1 MSETDADTPEPTVHE
16 RVGGQPFFDELVA
29 RFYAAVDR
37 DPVLRPM
44 YPDDLTE
51 SRRTLAGFLAQYW
64 GGPPLYSE
72 ERGHPRL
79 RMRHNPFV
87 IGQTERDH
95 WLAHMSD
102 AIRAAELPDDIERA
116 MLEYSEMASSA
127 MINSPIRFAPR
138 PGSQGPDPRNT

>member
-1 MSETDADTPEPTVHE
+1 MSEPDPTTATVHD
-16 RVGGQPFFDELVA
+16 RVGGQRFFDDLVA
-29 RFYAAVDR
+29 RFYAAVDT

-44 YPDDLTE
+44 YPEDLSE

-79 RMRHNPFV
+79 RMRHNPFT
-87 IGQTERDH
+87 IGQVERDH

-102 AIRAAELPDDIERA
+102 AIRASDLPEDIEAA

-138 PGSQGPDPRNT
+138 PTPEGP